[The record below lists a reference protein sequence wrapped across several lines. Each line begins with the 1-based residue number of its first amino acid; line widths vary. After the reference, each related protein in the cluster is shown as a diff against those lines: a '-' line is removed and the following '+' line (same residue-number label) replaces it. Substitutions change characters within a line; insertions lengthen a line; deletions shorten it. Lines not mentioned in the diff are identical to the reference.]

1 MKNIFFTISIFLFI
15 NLSYA
20 QEIIFK
26 DIDTNEPIINVAI
39 YNNDKSK
46 SSISNLDGKAN
57 IDSFN
62 AKETIYF
69 SHLSYKGF
77 SILKSEIKSI
87 IYLENESD
95 ELSEVTLSIS
105 KSKVKKSRVAE
116 KIEVL
121 TRRKIQQLAP
131 QTTADL
137 LAATPGLRVQKS
149 QGGGGS
155 PVIRGFEANR
165 VLLVMDNV
173 RMNNAIYRSGH
184 LQSAITVDPSSL
196 ERTEVIFGPS
206 SVIYGSDALGGI
218 VHFYTRTPK
227 IDYNKT
233 FTGNSST
240 RFSSAN
246 NEFTQSF
253 GGEFSF
259 KKWASYT
266 SFSVASFGDL
276 RMGKNRTHG
285 HDQWGLVPFYSDNN
299 NQLFNDTPVVNNK
312 PHIQKNTGYNQY
324 DVLQKFNIQTTNKS
338 NLILNIQLSE
348 STNIPRFDK
357 LTELKNGSLKFSEW
371 YYGPQKRFFF
381 SPQYQFNPDYK
392 WLNSGTITAA
402 YQNVKE
408 SRIKRKYGD
417 FERTHQEEEVDVFS
431 INTDFKVSLSKN
443 RDLSYGL
450 EFTHNDVNSNAFGE
464 ILQVNNNQITGVSD
478 NTVVQSRY
486 PDGGSTYSTAAAYVN
501 YRQDINKK
509 MTLNTGGR
517 YTYTKLKANFIDQTY
532 VVLPETKLALDNSSF
547 TANIGLT
554 YRPSDLT
561 RFNAVVSSGF
571 RSPNIDDVGKIRE
584 KSGLLTVPNINLKP
598 EYAYNG
604 ELGITKFFKNKRN
617 QIAVNGFY
625 TLLND
630 YISRANFVVE
640 NDNSTT
646 DENTVMYDDDE
657 VCTIANVNGDTAYIF
672 GGTLDASFVPVNN
685 FTIKGNITYTKG
697 KTNDTDSY
705 LPSISPL
712 FSSIGII
719 YRKNKIDGRLNWRY
733 SAKKNADE
741 YSPGGE
747 DNLSQSA
754 LVDPNPTIDDDEYY
768 VGTPSWNI
776 LNTSFGYQATKA
788 LKLQLGLD
796 NIFDTH
802 YKEFASGISASG
814 RNLKASMH
822 LNF

>member
-1 MKNIFFTISIFLFI
+1 M
-15 NLSYA
+15 
-20 QEIIFK
+20 
-26 DIDTNEPIINVAI
+26 
-39 YNNDKSK
+39 
-46 SSISNLDGKAN
+46 DGKAS

-227 IDYNKT
+227 IDYTKT

-285 HDQWGLVPFYSDNN
+285 HEQWGLVPFYSDNN
-299 NQLFNDTPVVNNK
+299 NQLFNDTPVANNK

-324 DVLQKFNIQTTNKS
+324 DVLQKFNIQKT
-338 NLILNIQLSE
+338 
-348 STNIPRFDK
+348 
-357 LTELKNGSLKFSEW
+357 
-371 YYGPQKRFFF
+371 
-381 SPQYQFNPDYK
+381 DY
-392 WLNSGTITAA
+392 
-402 YQNVKE
+402 
-408 SRIKRKYGD
+408 
-417 FERTHQEEEVDVFS
+417 
-431 INTDFKVSLSKN
+431 
-443 RDLSYGL
+443 
-450 EFTHNDVNSNAFGE
+450 
-464 ILQVNNNQITGVSD
+464 
-478 NTVVQSRY
+478 
-486 PDGGSTYSTAAAYVN
+486 
-501 YRQDINKK
+501 
-509 MTLNTGGR
+509 
-517 YTYTKLKANFIDQTY
+517 
-532 VVLPETKLALDNSSF
+532 
-547 TANIGLT
+547 
-554 YRPSDLT
+554 
-561 RFNAVVSSGF
+561 
-571 RSPNIDDVGKIRE
+571 
-584 KSGLLTVPNINLKP
+584 
-598 EYAYNG
+598 
-604 ELGITKFFKNKRN
+604 
-617 QIAVNGFY
+617 
-625 TLLND
+625 
-630 YISRANFVVE
+630 
-640 NDNSTT
+640 
-646 DENTVMYDDDE
+646 
-657 VCTIANVNGDTAYIF
+657 
-672 GGTLDASFVPVNN
+672 
-685 FTIKGNITYTKG
+685 
-697 KTNDTDSY
+697 
-705 LPSISPL
+705 
-712 FSSIGII
+712 
-719 YRKNKIDGRLNWRY
+719 
-733 SAKKNADE
+733 
-741 YSPGGE
+741 
-747 DNLSQSA
+747 
-754 LVDPNPTIDDDEYY
+754 
-768 VGTPSWNI
+768 
-776 LNTSFGYQATKA
+776 
-788 LKLQLGLD
+788 
-796 NIFDTH
+796 
-802 YKEFASGISASG
+802 
-814 RNLKASMH
+814 
-822 LNF
+822 